1 LNNLHIG
8 TRGAANPAAVSAVA
22 LKQLAEYGVIT
33 LDYDIPLEGFD
44 YAIFTESAACKYF
57 RDTVQVEKSEPGLYL

>member
-1 LNNLHIG
+1 M
-8 TRGAANPAAVSAVA
+8 
-22 LKQLAEYGVIT
+22 KQLAEYGVIT